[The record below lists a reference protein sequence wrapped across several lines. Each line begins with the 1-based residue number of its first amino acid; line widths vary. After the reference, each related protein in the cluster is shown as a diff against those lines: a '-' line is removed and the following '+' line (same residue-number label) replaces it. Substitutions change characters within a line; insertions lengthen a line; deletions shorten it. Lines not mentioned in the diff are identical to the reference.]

1 MGGKLT
7 LSFTFTGPF
16 TGPFLNRLFKLPS
29 GDGLN
34 NEVPVGEGVTEIP
47 PKETLGGGDTYILL
61 GLAPG
66 IRILRGLM
74 LL

>member
-16 TGPFLNRLFKLPS
+16 LNPLFKLPI
-29 GDGLN
+29 GDGVN
-34 NEVPVGEGVTEIP
+34 KEVPVGEGVTETP
-47 PKETLGGGDTYILL
+47 PKEALGDGDTYILL
-61 GLAPG
+61 ELARG
-66 IRILRGLM
+66 TRIFRAFI